1 MHYGSCDIR
10 AFTVAVG
17 RSHTFEGFRLSCR
30 PKRLIGLATSI
41 AASLVGFAPA
51 AEGAEPSQPTAAI
64 QAALTV
70 DNLPPEIRE
79 LLLAIMTQPRVMP
92 GVAFG
97 SPIGFG
103 ARSGDYFFGV
113 NGATT
118 SGNKVEGV
126 DPDFIGDLDIDGS
139 IAAGFGIGN
148 PASAVGVEVA
158 VNVISLTNEFGD
170 SGSVAIKVHR
180 NIGERGALS
189 IGTENDLAWGE
200 AKDYVERNTSTKF
213 ASYSHYFQLRSSPMN
228 PGGLMVTL
236 GAGDGRLGKVNDP
249 KQVSPFVSVG
259 YAWTRQFSTIV
270 DYSGETTN
278 VAMSIVPWRTIPIA
292 TVFGWS
298 DLEEKRA
305 DSTFSF
311 GLGYSNRF

>member
-1 MHYGSCDIR
+1 MSC
-10 AFTVAVG
+10 
-17 RSHTFEGFRLSCR
+17 H
-30 PKRLIGLATSI
+30 PKRLIGLAASI
-41 AASLVGFAPA
+41 AASLIGLASA
-51 AEGAEPSQPTAAI
+51 AQGAEPSLPTAAD
-64 QAALTV
+64 QGAVTV
-70 DNLPPEIRE
+70 ADLPPEIRE
-79 LLLAIMTQPRVMP
+79 LLLAIMTQPRVSP

-97 SPIGFG
+97 SPVGFG
-103 ARSGDYFFGV
+103 ARGGDYFFGV

-118 SGNKVEGV
+118 SGNKADGVE
-126 DPDFIGDLDIDGS
+126 PDFIGDLDIDGS
-139 IAAGFGIGN
+139 FAAGFGIGN
-148 PASAVGVEVA
+148 PATAVGVEVA

-170 SGSVAIKVHR
+170 SGSAAIKVHR

-200 AKDYVERNTSTKF
+200 AKDYVAKTTSTKF
-213 ASYSHYFQLRSSPMN
+213 VSYSHYFQLRNSPRN

-236 GAGDGRLGKVNDP
+236 GAGDGRLGEVDDP
-249 KQVSPFVSVG
+249 KQVTPFVSVG

-270 DYSGETTN
+270 DYGGETTN
-278 VAMSIVPWRTIPIA
+278 VAVSIVPWRTIPIA

>member
-1 MHYGSCDIR
+1 MSR
-10 AFTVAVG
+10 
-17 RSHTFEGFRLSCR
+17 R
-30 PKRLIGLATSI
+30 PKRLVGLAASI
-41 AASLVGFAPA
+41 AASLIGLTSA
-51 AEGAEPSQPTAAI
+51 AQGAERSQPSAVDVGAI
-64 QAALTV
+64 TV
-70 DNLPPEIRE
+70 ESLPPEIRD
-79 LLLAIMTQPRVMP
+79 LLLAIMTQPRVLP

-118 SGNKVEGV
+118 SGNRVEGV

-148 PASAVGVEVA
+148 PTTAVGVEVA
-158 VNVISLTNEFGD
+158 VNVISLTNSFGD
-170 SGSVAIKVHR
+170 SGSVAIKLHR
-180 NIGERGALS
+180 NIGQRGALS
-189 IGTENDLAWGE
+189 LGSENDLAWGE
-200 AKDYVERNTSTKF
+200 AKDYVERHTSTKF
-213 ASYSHYFQLRSSPMN
+213 LAYSHYFQLRNNPLN

-236 GAGDGRLGKVNDP
+236 GAGDGRLGKVDDP
-249 KQVSPFVSVG
+249 EQVTPFVSVG

-278 VAMSIVPWRTIPIA
+278 FAVSIVPWRTIPIA
-292 TVFGWS
+292 TIFGWS
-298 DLEEKRA
+298 DIVEKRA

-311 GLGYSNRF
+311 GVGYSSRF

>member
-1 MHYGSCDIR
+1 M
-10 AFTVAVG
+10 
-17 RSHTFEGFRLSCR
+17 SCR
-30 PKRLIGLATSI
+30 PKRLLGLATSI
-41 AASLVGFAPA
+41 AVSLIGLASGAQS
-51 AEGAEPSQPTAAI
+51 AEPAQPTAADLGAI
-64 QAALTV
+64 SV

-79 LLLAIMTQPRVMP
+79 LLLAIMTQPRVLP

-118 SGNKVEGV
+118 SGNKAEGV

-148 PASAVGVEVA
+148 PATAVGVEVA

-170 SGSVAIKVHR
+170 SGSVAIKLHR

-200 AKDYVERNTSTKF
+200 AKDYVRKHTSTKF
-213 ASYSHYFQLRSSPMN
+213 VSYSHYFQLRNSSLN

-236 GAGDGRLGKVNDP
+236 GAGDGRLGKVDDL
-249 KQVSPFVSVG
+249 KQVTPFVSVG

-278 VAMSIVPWRTIPIA
+278 LAVSIVPWRNLPIA

-298 DLEEKRA
+298 DIDEKRA
-305 DSTFSF
+305 DSAFSF
-311 GLGYSNRF
+311 GLGYSSRF